1 MLGGG
6 ISSSIPGP
14 GGYGVQSSVAEGG
27 LFGVGPQFGG
37 LGYGGLYEG
46 LLGVEPQL
54 GGLGDGGLYEGL
66 PPESQLGGLGYGG
79 LYEGEGLLGVEPQP
93 GPGGVGGGYQATGF
107 IVLGTKSN
115 GTGGPVGSLLGVK
128 VLYMIKVGME

>member
-27 LFGVGPQFGG
+27 LFGVGPQLGG
-37 LGYGGLYEG
+37 LGY
-46 LLGVEPQL
+46 
-54 GGLGDGGLYEGL
+54 GGLYEGL

-93 GPGGVGGGYQATGF
+93 GPGGVGGG
-107 IVLGTKSN
+107 
-115 GTGGPVGSLLGVK
+115 
-128 VLYMIKVGME
+128 